1 MPLPWN
7 DPDLTRFVEE
17 AVRNKTDS
25 LKLSEALSK
34 GKFAGIR
41 GEILDY
47 IPLVPKYRKKFNTT
61 AFLACDKLSLEQ
73 STAADIGKYK
83 AGLFRK
89 GASIDDLC
97 CGMGGDSFFLPK
109 EALVRGFDLSESRTE
124 MYRFNTSAMG
134 CPREASVTDVR
145 ILQTRSELFTIDP
158 ARRKSEGDNQR
169 NFSELTPT
177 LSEIVE
183 LSRFYKGGMA
193 KLPPGYPTAEFP
205 ENAEAVY
212 LGAMND
218 CRECLLLFGD
228 MAKSPGKTSAVAI
241 DSSQT
246 PHVWRQEES
255 RTKSAELPV
264 GPLSAY
270 IAEPIPVLIRSHL
283 FAETAR
289 KLSPDAH
296 LISPGIAYVSNSEPL
311 RSEAFRNFRV
321 LGNTSLSTGK
331 VKRLLREHG
340 VGKLTLK
347 KRGVEIV
354 PEAEIRRLFPKGDKE
369 GVLFYTRIA
378 GEKAAILAEAL

>member
-7 DPDLTRFVEE
+7 DPDLVRFVEE
-17 AVRNKTDS
+17 AVQDKTDV

-34 GKFAGIR
+34 GRFADIR

-47 IPLVPKYRKKFNTT
+47 IALVPKYRKKFDTE
-61 AFLACDKLSLEQ
+61 AFLACDRLALEQ
-73 STAADIGKYK
+73 STAEDIGNFK
-83 AGLFRK
+83 AGLFR
-89 GASIDDLC
+89 GAASIDDLC

-109 EALVRGFDLSESRTE
+109 EALVRGFDLSESRAE

-134 CPREASVTDVR
+134 CRRDAFVTDGR
-145 ILQTRSELFTIDP
+145 ALDARGEFFTIDP

-177 LSEIVE
+177 LPEIVE
-183 LSRFYKGGMA
+183 ISNHYKGGMA
-193 KLPPGYPTAEFP
+193 KLPPGFPTAEFP

-212 LGAMND
+212 IGAMND

-228 MAKSPGKTSAVAI
+228 LAKNPGKTSAVAI
-241 DSSQT
+241 DRNKT
-246 PHVWRQEES
+246 PHAWTQEES
-255 RTKSAELPV
+255 SKPEELPV

-283 FAETAR
+283 FAETAKR
-289 KLSPDAH
+289 LSPDAH
-296 LISPGIAYVSNSEPL
+296 LISPGIAYVSTAEQL

-321 LGNTSLSTGK
+321 LGCTGLSTGK

-340 VGKLTLK
+340 IGRLTLK

-354 PEAEIRRLFPKGDKE
+354 PETEIRRLSPKGDRE

-378 GEKAAILAEAL
+378 GEKAAILAESL